1 MGELTTDPRFH
12 SRYAKNIRARLIRE
26 RDEAIAMLET
36 VVSILRQCALAA
48 NERDRGLATYRKAI
62 EYLRALDPDALPD
75 QRDMLDLARELKTA
89 SEDLTTDP
97 RSPE

>member
-1 MGELTTDPRFH
+1 MAELTTDPRFH

-26 RDEAIAMLET
+26 RDEATAMLET

-48 NERDRGLATYRKAI
+48 NERNRGLATYRKAI
-62 EYLRALDPDALPD
+62 EYLRALDLDALPD
-75 QRDMLDLARELKTA
+75 PRDLRVLTRELETA
-89 SEDLTTDP
+89 SEDLTNSV